1 MILIRVASVN
11 VTRTRLFSEITK
23 LPVALITRLISYVTI
38 EEHVSVAYANASR
51 ARTQQRYDN

>member
-23 LPVALITRLISYVTI
+23 LPVALITRLISCVTI